1 MHSILVKWK
10 TRMSKN
16 WFKGWILRMPHRKK
30 ISLQIFWKKT
40 QIFFLHICVE
50 LLMILSQKALF
61 QIFSNEPILLLYTR
75 NRPEQKKI
83 IIDLPVFYYP
93 VPSLN
98 FFCLSF
104 HKVQMRDS
112 EKSSAL
118 TRFDCH
124 RACARKCKQT

>member
-1 MHSILVKWK
+1 MSTDINISTPLSAKDKFNKW
-10 TRMSKN
+10 
-16 WFKGWILRMPHRKK
+16 
-30 ISLQIFWKKT
+30 
-40 QIFFLHICVE
+40 
-50 LLMILSQKALF
+50 LF
-61 QIFSNEPILLLYTR
+61 ATEI
-75 NRPEQKKI
+75 QKKNTTI
-83 IIDLPVFYYP
+83 MKTEIYKEIVSYLHAVSSGESLKYP

>member
-1 MHSILVKWK
+1 MLVSYIATMFYITFMVYIYNVYIYIYNK
-10 TRMSKN
+10 RY
-16 WFKGWILRMPHRKK
+16 
-30 ISLQIFWKKT
+30 
-40 QIFFLHICVE
+40 LHGGRTT
-50 LLMILSQKALF
+50 M
-61 QIFSNEPILLLYTR
+61 LYL
-75 NRPEQKKI
+75 N
-83 IIDLPVFYYP
+83 YP

>member
-1 MHSILVKWK
+1 MKSEQKVIKSSSARHTNSYSVYEMGGKI
-10 TRMSKN
+10 
-16 WFKGWILRMPHRKK
+16 KK
-30 ISLQIFWKKT
+30 IN
-40 QIFFLHICVE
+40 
-50 LLMILSQKALF
+50 KAL
-61 QIFSNEPILLLYTR
+61 T
-75 NRPEQKKI
+75 
-83 IIDLPVFYYP
+83 YP

-104 HKVQMRDS
+104 HMVQIRDS